1 MRRALVALCIAG
13 GLNAVSVAAAQN
25 PAQPALPP
33 ATMAGVVRDST
44 GAPIADAEVVVREMT
59 QGTRTNARGEFTL
72 RDVSPGAYQVWFRRL
87 GYRSID
93 YNWDARPGERT
104 EVTVVLH
111 AIPRTLDPV
120 VVRAEEDRRLKGSSS
135 ILGIVVDS
143 AGTPIEEAEVQL
155 VGANRLGVT
164 RPNGG
169 FLFRPLPVG
178 QYLIRVR
185 KLGYV
190 PTNMTLNLVD
200 HDDREVIIK
209 MRGLPVKL
217 DAMVIAERSGYA
229 PDDHALEDLDKRLR
243 WQSSFR
249 TVVAG
254 RDQLEKFGTMG
265 MDQAMA
271 ALGGAGAIQVGERM
285 AQAKIQPR
293 FGPREPM
300 AKTAFPDAC
309 ILLNGK
315 TQLHQ
320 PLATFSAAQVE
331 MLEVY
336 PPQTEITG
344 TVADKMRSPECRA
357 VSLFEHPTYFVIW
370 LRSSR

>member
-217 DAMVIAERSGYA
+217 DAMVTAERSGYA
-229 PDDHALEDLDKRLR
+229 PDDHAL
-243 WQSSFR
+243 
-249 TVVAG
+249 
-254 RDQLEKFGTMG
+254 
-265 MDQAMA
+265 
-271 ALGGAGAIQVGERM
+271 
-285 AQAKIQPR
+285 
-293 FGPREPM
+293 GPRQ
-300 AKTAFPDAC
+300 AS
-309 ILLNGK
+309 
-315 TQLHQ
+315 
-320 PLATFSAAQVE
+320 PLAEFLQDRRRWSRSTR
-331 MLEVY
+331 
-336 PPQTEITG
+336 EIRDDG
-344 TVADKMRSPECRA
+344 HGPGDGRA
-357 VSLFEHPTYFVIW
+357 WRRRGDSGRRAHGASKDPAS
-370 LRSSR
+370 LRSARTDGKDSLSRCLHFAQRQDAAASTARHVQRRASRDARGLPAPNRDNGNGRGQDAQS

>member
-1 MRRALVALCIAG
+1 MRRPLVALVIA
-13 GLNAVSVAAAQN
+13 VATARGAAGQN
-25 PAQPALPP
+25 PAPPALLP
-33 ATMAGVVRDST
+33 ATIAGVVRDST
-44 GAPIADAEVVVREMT
+44 GAPIADAEVVVRELT

-72 RDVSPGAYQVWFRRL
+72 RDIAPGAYQVWFRRL
-87 GYRSID
+87 GYRSVD
-93 YNWDARPGERT
+93 YNWEARPDQRT

-120 VVRAEEDRRLKGSSS
+120 VVRAEEDRRLKGTSS
-135 ILGIVVDS
+135 ILGLVIDS
-143 AGTPIEEAEVQL
+143 AGTAVDEAEVQL
-155 VGANRLGVT
+155 VGANRVGVT

-185 KLGYV
+185 KLGYA

-209 MRGLPVKL
+209 LRALPVKL
-217 DAMVIAERSGYA
+217 DAMTIAARSGYA

-243 WQSSFR
+243 WQSFK

-254 RDQLEKFGTMG
+254 RDRLEPLGTMG
-265 MDQAMA
+265 LDQALVG
-271 ALGGAGAIQVGERM
+271 LGGAGAIAVAERM
-285 AQAKIQPR
+285 MQAKQVPR
-293 FGPREPM
+293 LLGPGEPAPRTSFG
-300 AKTAFPDAC
+300 DDC
-309 ILLNGK
+309 ILLDGK

-320 PLATFSAAQVE
+320 PLRSFSAAQVE

-336 PPQTEITG
+336 PPGTEVTG
-344 TVADKMRSPECRA
+344 TVSDKMRDPACRA
-357 VSLFEHPTYFVIW
+357 QSLLEHPPYYVIW
-370 LRSSR
+370 LRGSR